1 MKRIVSILLFCTMFL
16 TFLSA
21 VCYGTPYSP
30 WAKSEIEAAYKAKII
45 SEQEE
50 YDFNAPISR
59 AKFYHLI
66 DDFIALKTTYYDDW
80 EKELTED
87 GKKPMPALEVPDEVV
102 AHSLDYMFI
111 HGFLKGTGD
120 GNFGLLDS
128 LTREEAASII
138 VRVINKV
145 MPMAVTEKWF
155 AYEDLNEISEWA
167 SDDVQTISNLGLMFG
182 VGENRFAPQ
191 ETITVEQAVVLV
203 YRVYVEY
210 KLSQRLMYEDTE
222 RSILAQYKI
231 VDEADLEK
239 QGEISVFEALLALD
253 KARCEYTEDFTSADL
268 KEWYRGTHLQHMDN
282 LPDSTKALL
291 MRLCYEGTRRILRIQ
306 EVKDLRLDEPLTHYQ
321 AILYVSRLIGDA
333 YYDFWG
339 PDVPT
344 ETDALYAL
352 ALKKGLLD
360 AADTSGAQEVIS
372 RQCFYALLHKALF
385 AEWVNASAM
394 EIYVERWIDRLEK
407 LASSNGITTAPESI
421 EYVPIQLDAQFTE
434 NLTLFWEVPENMQ
447 FLETEAYG
455 LSVDLISVEDEETLL
470 YSGSRFEKQ
479 VKGIEIIEGMIKN
492 NCPDSY
498 KSIRLEYRKAG
509 IDTRY
514 YAEIP
519 LPQITYKQEM
529 TVPVPDRLVTPK
541 HKPQQQEFQSYE
553 VSLADG
559 HTYLSQLYY
568 ILREKSNDFRKDEYN
583 SKGTFLFQSAQ
594 QTNVAHLSEKEYRPL
609 YSETAETRLQVL
621 EITGNPEAGFV
632 FNLSPVS
639 EKVFEVL

>member
-87 GKKPMPALEVPDEVV
+87 GKKPMPLLEVPDEVV
-102 AHSLDYMFI
+102 AHSLDYMWI

-167 SDDVQTISNLGLMFG
+167 SDDVQTISNLGLMCG

-339 PDVPT
+339 PDVPA

-360 AADTSGAQEVIS
+360 AADTSGAQEAIS
-372 RQCFYALLHKALF
+372 RQDFYALLHKALF
-385 AEWVNASAM
+385 AEWVNAGAM

-407 LASSNGITTAPESI
+407 LASLEGIMTVPVSV

-455 LSVDLISVEDEETLL
+455 LSVELVTKEDELHLL
-470 YSGSRFEKQ
+470 FGSSRFQNQ
-479 VKGIEIIEGMIKN
+479 VEGFELIDGLIGYKRL
-492 NCPDSY
+492 PDAY
-498 KSIRLEYRKAG
+498 KSVRIEYRKRLEN
-509 IDTRY
+509 IVY

-519 LPQITYKQEM
+519 LPTITVKQEM
-529 TVPVPDRLVTPK
+529 SAPVPDRLIRGEYQPALNKWNST
-541 HKPQQQEFQSYE
+541 EIF
-553 VSLADG
+553 LADG
-559 HTYLSQLYY
+559 QTFDPSLYY
-568 ILREKSNDFRKDEYN
+568 ILRGKSNEYRKEEYN
-583 SKGTFLFQSAQ
+583 WESIFLFCSET
-594 QTNVAHLSEKEYRPL
+594 QTNAIKIPKEKTSTL
-609 YSETAETRLQVL
+609 RLTEEMRIQSL
-621 EITGNPEAGFV
+621 EITGNPESGFV
-632 FNLSPVS
+632 FNLSPAS